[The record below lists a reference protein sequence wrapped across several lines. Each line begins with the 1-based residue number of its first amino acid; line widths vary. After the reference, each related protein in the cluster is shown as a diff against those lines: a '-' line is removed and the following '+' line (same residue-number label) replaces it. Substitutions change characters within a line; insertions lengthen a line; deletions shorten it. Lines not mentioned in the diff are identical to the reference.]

1 MTTTKRDDMW
11 IPSGPTLSRVIRA
24 IATLFCFLSAS
35 TGCDQSG
42 TDAVVVYVSADEQV
56 ARPILDAFT
65 ERTGIPVSPLFDT
78 EATKTT
84 GLANRLRRES
94 DRPRA
99 DLFWSSE
106 PFEVE
111 RLAAEGLLAPASH
124 PDLAGHP
131 PAWRRADDRWFAFAG
146 RGRVIVYDPEVLEP
160 DEAPDRWTALVD
172 PRFRDAIVMADPRFG
187 TTRGH
192 LGAMSVYWNRTA
204 MPGYYEAWLEGLAE
218 NGVRMLPGGNAAT
231 VDAVVRGEA
240 ILGLTDTDDVAA
252 ARARGLRIN
261 AIMPRH
267 GLDREKGGGPML
279 IPNAAGIVSNG
290 PNPLGAVEL
299 LAFLTSAEVEAR
311 LYASPSRNI
320 PVAHPEL
327 PIDPS
332 DRIDEPLDVGI
343 AETAAAMDE
352 AVARAMSRLD
362 PERIAQLRKSGP
374 GRSLDGGDVTE
385 EGIE

>member
-1 MTTTKRDDMW
+1 MIAARRDD
-11 IPSGPTLSRVIRA
+11 
-24 IATLFCFLSAS
+24 IAAPLGCVLNRSIQTIWMACCLLISLH
-35 TGCDQSG
+35 GCDQRG
-42 TDAVVVYVSADEQV
+42 IEPVVVYVSADEQV
-56 ARPILDAFT
+56 ARPILQAFT

-94 DRPRA
+94 ARPRA

-111 RLAAEGLLAPASH
+111 RLAAEGLLAPAVHSAL
-124 PDLAGHP
+124 DGHP
-131 PAWRRADDRWFAFAG
+131 RIWRRSDDRWFAFAG
-146 RGRVIVYDPEVLEP
+146 RGRVIVYDPDVLDPE
-160 DEAPDRWTALVD
+160 EAPDRWTALTD

-204 MPGYYEAWLEGLAE
+204 MPGYYTAWLEGLAE

-240 ILGLTDTDDVAA
+240 ILGLTDTDDVTA
-252 ARARGLRIN
+252 ARAKGLRVS
-261 AIMPRH
+261 AIAPRH
-267 GLDREKGGGPML
+267 GLEGEAGGGTML
-279 IPNAAGIVSNG
+279 IPNAAGVVAGG

-299 LAFLTSAEVEAR
+299 LAFLASADVEAR

-320 PVAHPEL
+320 PVAHPKIK
-327 PIDPS
+327 IDPS
-332 DRIDEPLDVGI
+332 DQILEPLNVGI
-343 AETAAAMDE
+343 AETAAAMDA
-352 AVARAMSRLD
+352 AVAQAMSQLD
-362 PERIAQLRKSGP
+362 PERIRRLRRPGP
-374 GRSLDGGDVTE
+374 GRVSDGVEMIE
-385 EGIE
+385 EKIE